1 MVAVVVNRPRRGRG
15 QGACPQIRLDKIVVV
30 VSCVHRAVTREGAAH
45 PTRGEEKTT
54 MNSTDQQQLRE
65 AVARLR
71 VVQLSLQNEPDLRG
85 YARIGQSIRDIERV
99 LAGKERVAF

>member
-1 MVAVVVNRPRRGRG
+1 
-15 QGACPQIRLDKIVVV
+15 
-30 VSCVHRAVTREGAAH
+30 
-45 PTRGEEKTT
+45 